1 MLYTEP
7 LSSMPVY
14 MTLCGNFLLVYT
26 TENIM
31 NIYNVMMSNNNNS
44 NSNSNNMINRQLNF
58 ARLEPVRRIS
68 LDGIVTRIS
77 KVRSISLFHISHGG
91 NQDHDLDTD
100 FVLTHVEKN
109 TSDLLIASFH
119 QILLCL
125 LEENCSYFRQM

>member
-7 LSSMPVY
+7 LSTMPVY

-26 TENIM
+26 TENIV
-31 NIYNVMMSNNNNS
+31 NIYNVMMSNN
-44 NSNSNNMINRQLNF
+44 MISRQLNF

-91 NQDHDLDTD
+91 NRDHDLDTN